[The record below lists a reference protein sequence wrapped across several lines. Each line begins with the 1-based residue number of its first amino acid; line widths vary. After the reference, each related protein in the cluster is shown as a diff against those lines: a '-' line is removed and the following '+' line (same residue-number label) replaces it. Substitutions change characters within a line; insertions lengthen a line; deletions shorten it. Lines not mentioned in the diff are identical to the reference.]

1 MVWFEGVRFHG
12 SGQGEVEGVV
22 GVGGGGR
29 WDEDAVRGGEEEPEQ
44 DLGGRGAAGEGCE
57 EAAGG
62 GEVDGE
68 GEAAGEAGGD
78 RQGDRGEGASSR

>member
-1 MVWFEGVRFHG
+1 MA
-12 SGQGEVEGVV
+12 

-29 WDEDAVRGGEEEPEQ
+29 WDEDAVRGGEEEPGQ
-44 DLGGRGAAGEGCE
+44 DHERCGAAGEGGE

-68 GEAAGEAGGD
+68 GEAAGEAGGA
-78 RQGDRGEGASSR
+78 RQGDRGAGAPPR